1 MSASRR
7 AIAVVLTVLL
17 LAAYAAATNRLGK
30 APRSGVQPE
39 LLVSMPRIAQI
50 LLAGGDRHLAA
61 NLSGFRVL
69 VAATARMEAADYAV
83 QARLQEDIAWLNPAH
98 EDNYYI
104 AAAFL
109 PWNGHLDSAQYVL
122 RRAESARQNDWLP
135 DFYLGFHYFHFM
147 KDPAEGAR
155 WLLAGVPR
163 AREQSDQWA
172 LQNLAANWTE
182 KGYSPSAAAGLVG
195 AMAASAPA
203 GAFRA
208 YLQVR
213 ADRLKQ
219 LADLRKL
226 AVIYKER
233 NGRGLAKIS
242 ELVEGGLIASL
253 PIDPLGVG
261 FSVDSEGMPVFK
273 SSAMEH

>member
-1 MSASRR
+1 MSSSRR
-7 AIAVVLTVLL
+7 AIAVALTLL
-17 LAAYAAATNRLGK
+17 LLVAYATAMNRLGK
-30 APRSGVQPE
+30 APRSAVQPE

-69 VAATARMEAADYAV
+69 VAATARMEAEDYAV

-135 DFYLGFHYFHFM
+135 DFYLGFHYYHFM
-147 KDPAEGAR
+147 QNPAEGAR

-163 AREQSDQWA
+163 TREQSDQWA
-172 LQNLAANWTE
+172 LQNLAANWME

-242 ELVEGGLIASL
+242 ELLEAGLIATL
-253 PIDPLGVG
+253 PVDPLGVG
-261 FSVDSEGMPVFK
+261 FSVDAEGMPVFK
-273 SSAMEH
+273 SSTTEH